1 MSKIDDIKKSGRKKR
16 GEISKDD
23 INLYI
28 DFSTNRLIEML
39 ESPDPKNRTIA
50 ATILGNKK
58 DQNAIKPLC
67 SSLKKEKALYS
78 RIAISE
84 ALGKM
89 GEPAVAPVA
98 DLLGLIGNNQETELP
113 QKYFNKKSYPLARDI
128 AARTL
133 IKIGKPATPYLINL
147 LDGEKDVFVKQQ
159 AIDALG
165 GITAKTK
172 DQTALKIIIGL
183 FDNYGDGSK
192 TRDKLTLWKIIR
204 ALSAFK
210 NSKEVSEVL
219 LKVINNCQDPPLVW
233 ESARSLGQIGFK
245 STEIMVKLS
254 FLKES
259 DDEEIKKAAKNALI
273 ALENDL

>member
-1 MSKIDDIKKSGRKKR
+1 MQDKKKLGREKR
-16 GEISKDD
+16 GEISKEDMEP
-23 INLYI
+23 YTS
-28 DFSTNRLIEML
+28 FSTSKLIKML
-39 ESPDPKNRTIA
+39 ENNEAKKRTIA
-50 ATILGNKK
+50 ATILGNKN
-58 DQNAIKPLC
+58 DQNAIASLC

-89 GEPAVAPVA
+89 GEPAVGPVA

-147 LDGEKDVFVKQQ
+147 LDGKKDVFVKQQ

-165 GITAKTK
+165 GIVARTK
-172 DQTALKIIIGL
+172 DQTALKIIIGH
-183 FDNYGDGSK
+183 FDTYGDGSK
-192 TRDKLTLWKIIR
+192 KRDKLTSWKIIR

-210 NSKEVSEVL
+210 NSKEASEVL
-219 LKVINNCQDPPLVW
+219 LKFINNCQDPPLVW

-245 STEIMVKLS
+245 SNEIMVKLTI
-254 FLKES
+254 LKEN
-259 DDEEIKKAAKNALI
+259 DNEEIKKAAINALI